1 MDGGIGV
8 DTVEKEEI
16 LKDARNKF
24 ICYVYRTGSPLE
36 TTIKD
41 FVCHFLTNNDLYWK
55 TRFSK

>member
-16 LKDARNKF
+16 IKDARNKF
-24 ICYVYRTGSPLE
+24 ICNIYSTGSPLE

-41 FVCHFLTNNDLYWK
+41 LACHFLINKDLYWK
-55 TRFSK
+55 TRFL

>member
-16 LKDARNKF
+16 IKDARNKF
-24 ICYVYRTGSPLE
+24 ICNIYSTGSPLE

-41 FVCHFLTNNDLYWK
+41 LACHFLINNDLYWT
-55 TRFSK
+55 TRFL

>member
-55 TRFSK
+55 TRFSR